1 MHSIVSTYAQRTVTL
16 VTGGS
21 RSGKSEWAETLA
33 QQSNQ
38 SVIYVAT
45 AMVNSTDREW
55 QTRIIKHQQR
65 RPKTWQTLSEPYK
78 LAWVIRNSLPQ
89 QCLLID
95 SLGTWVANLLDLTD
109 NSWVKVT
116 DNLQESL
123 AMTHSTIIFVGEE
136 TGWGVVPAYAS
147 GRLFRDRLGDL
158 LRQIGSKADTVYL
171 VTGGHA
177 LNLSI
182 LGTPID
188 NVSSEFAETRRGVE
202 GFEVSSK
209 HSPSNFA
216 FLRSNFVKSTFLQ
229 F

>member
-216 FLRSNFVKSTFLQ
+216 FLRSDFVKSTFLQ